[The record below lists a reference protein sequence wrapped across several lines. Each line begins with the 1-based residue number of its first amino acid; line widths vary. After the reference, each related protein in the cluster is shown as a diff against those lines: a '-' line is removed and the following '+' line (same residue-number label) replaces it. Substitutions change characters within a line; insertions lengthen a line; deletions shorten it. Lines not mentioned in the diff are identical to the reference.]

1 MTRRTAILSGD
12 LPMIVRSLAA
22 ILALVSPAL
31 ASAAPRCAS
40 QWSASWASSQKDAD
54 QADTGIAAKLR
65 DATLRQTVRLSR
77 GGHSLRI
84 RLSNL
89 VGTAPLTID
98 SVHLALA
105 QASGSP
111 SVRPG
116 SDHVVVFGGRAQ
128 VTIPAGAEY
137 VSDPIA
143 FAVPD
148 RATLS
153 LSLHLPEA
161 PAGVTSHPGSRTGSF
176 IAAGNHSGDA
186 TVTGERVEHWYFASG
201 VDVAGCGATIVALGD
216 SITDGRGATTD
227 HDDRWTD
234 MLAARLPAGLSLVN
248 QGIGGNRVLR
258 DGLGPNAL
266 ARLDRDVL
274 AQTGAR
280 YLIVLEGVNDL
291 GVLTRDHPV
300 AAAEHAVLVA
310 DLEQGYR
317 QIVARAHD
325 RGIKVI
331 GATILPFGG
340 SAYYHPG
347 APGEADRV
355 AVNAWIRTSGVFD
368 AVVDF
373 DAVMR
378 DPAHPER
385 LAPAFDSGDGLHP
398 SAAGYARMGQAVP
411 LTLFR

>member
-1 MTRRTAILSGD
+1 
-12 LPMIVRSLAA
+12 MIVRSLAA
-22 ILALVSPAL
+22 ILALASPAF
-31 ASAAPRCAS
+31 ASAAPGARCAT
-40 QWSASWASSQKDAD
+40 QWSASWASSQKDPD

-65 DATLRQTVRLSR
+65 DATLRQTIRLSR
-77 GGHSLRI
+77 GGKRLRI
-84 RLSNL
+84 HLSNL

-98 SVHLALA
+98 STHVALA
-105 QASGSP
+105 EASGSAGI
-111 SVRPG
+111 RAG
-116 SDHVVVFGGRAQ
+116 SDHVVAFGGRAQ

-176 IAAGNHSGDA
+176 IAAGSHGGDA
-186 TVTGERVEHWYFASG
+186 TVASERVEHWYFASG

-216 SITDGRGATTD
+216 SITDGHGATTD
-227 HDDRWTD
+227 ADDRWTD
-234 MLAARLPAGLSLVN
+234 VLAARLPAGSGLSLVN

-274 AQTGAR
+274 AQPGVR
-280 YLIVLEGVNDL
+280 FLIVLEGVNDL
-291 GVLTRDHPV
+291 GVLTRDHLV
-300 AAAEHAVLVA
+300 AASEHAALVG

-317 QIVARAHD
+317 QMVERAHD
-325 RGIKVI
+325 RRIAVI
-331 GATILPFGG
+331 GATILPYGG
-340 SAYYHPG
+340 SAYYHPD
-347 APGEADRV
+347 AQNEADRV
-355 AVNAWIRTSGVFD
+355 ALNRWIRTSGTFD

-373 DAVMR
+373 DALMR
-378 DPAHPER
+378 DPARPER
-385 LAPAFDSGDGLHP
+385 LARAYDSGDGLHP
-398 SAAGYARMGQAVP
+398 SPAGYARMGKAVP
-411 LTLFR
+411 IALFR

>member
-1 MTRRTAILSGD
+1 
-12 LPMIVRSLAA
+12 MIVRSLAA
-22 ILALVSPAL
+22 ILALASPAF
-31 ASAAPRCAS
+31 AGAAPSAQCAA
-40 QWSASWASSQKDAD
+40 QWSASWASSQKDPD

-65 DATLRQTVRLSR
+65 DATLRQTIRLSR
-77 GGHSLRI
+77 GGKRLRI
-84 RLSNL
+84 HLSNL

-98 SVHLALA
+98 SAHVALA
-105 QASGSP
+105 EASGSA
-111 SVRPG
+111 SIRPG
-116 SDHVVVFGGRAQ
+116 SDHVVAFGGRAQ

-176 IAAGNHSGDA
+176 IAAGSHGGDA
-186 TVTGERVEHWYFASG
+186 TVAGERVEHWYFASG

-216 SITDGRGATTD
+216 SITDGHGATTD
-227 HDDRWTD
+227 ADDRWTD
-234 MLAARLPAGLSLVN
+234 VLAARLPAGSGLSIVN

-266 ARLDRDVL
+266 ARFDRDVL
-274 AQTGAR
+274 AQPGVR

-300 AAAEHAVLVA
+300 AAAEHAALVA
-310 DLEQGYR
+310 ELEQGYR
-317 QIVARAHD
+317 QMVARAHD
-325 RGIKVI
+325 RAITVI

-340 SAYYHPG
+340 SGYYHPN
-347 APGEADRV
+347 AQNEADRV
-355 AVNAWIRTSGVFD
+355 ALNRWIRTSGTFD

-373 DAVMR
+373 DALMR
-378 DPAHPER
+378 DPARPER
-385 LAPAFDSGDGLHP
+385 LARAYDSGDGLHP
-398 SAAGYARMGQAVP
+398 SPAGYARMGEAVP
-411 LTLFR
+411 IALFR

>member
-1 MTRRTAILSGD
+1 
-12 LPMIVRSLAA
+12 MIVRSVAA
-22 ILALVSPAL
+22 MLALSTPAL
-31 ASAAPRCAS
+31 ASAAPGPRCAT
-40 QWSASWASSQKDAD
+40 QWSASWASSQKDPD
-54 QADTGIAAKLR
+54 QADTGIATKLR
-65 DATLRQTVRLSR
+65 DATLRQTVRLS
-77 GGHSLRI
+77 GGGARLRI
-84 RLSNL
+84 HLSNL

-105 QASGSP
+105 EASGSAR
-111 SVRPG
+111 VRAG
-116 SDHVVVFGGRAQ
+116 SDHTLSFGGLAQ

-137 VSDPIA
+137 VSDPIP
-143 FAVPD
+143 FPVPD
-148 RATLS
+148 RTTLS
-153 LSLHLPEA
+153 ISLHLPQA
-161 PAGVTSHPGSRTGSF
+161 PSGVTGHPGSRTSSY
-176 IAAGNHSGDA
+176 IAAGNHAADA
-186 TVTGERVEHWYFASG
+186 ELTGERVEHWYFISG
-201 VDVAGCGATIVALGD
+201 VDVAGCGGTIVALGD

-227 HDDRWTD
+227 GDDRWTD
-234 MLAARLPAGLSLVN
+234 VLAARLPVGAGLSIVN

-274 AQTGAR
+274 TQPGVR

-300 AAAEHAVLVA
+300 PEAEHAALVA

-355 AVNAWIRTSGVFD
+355 AINRWIRSAGVFD

-373 DAVMR
+373 DAVLR
-378 DPAHPER
+378 DPSRPER

-398 SAAGYARMGQAVP
+398 SPAGYARMGQAVP
-411 LTLFR
+411 IALFR